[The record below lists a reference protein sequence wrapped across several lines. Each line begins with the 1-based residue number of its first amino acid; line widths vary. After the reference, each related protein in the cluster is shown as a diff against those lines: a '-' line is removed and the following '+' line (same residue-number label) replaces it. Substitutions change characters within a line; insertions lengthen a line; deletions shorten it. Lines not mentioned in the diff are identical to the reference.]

1 MEIINLEK
9 LNEKKKKFLAKVIDA
24 NIKKK
29 IKKVSPE
36 EADSLGKKLYDLI
49 SSRGYNDNVEK
60 AIDLV
65 IRGAN
70 VNWKNEKEDTALLR
84 CCRTGYPNTVALLI
98 AAGVDVNLAN
108 NYQTTP
114 VMSAARHNLIDILKM
129 LVYSGADINR
139 SCQDGDTALIS
150 AYRHNAKEC
159 INFLISNQANLT
171 AENVNSETIYTY
183 TDDIRAVENLEENKE
198 KDYTHEDAMNIIDE
212 AQKKLKKIKG
222 ND

>member
-1 MEIINLEK
+1 
-9 LNEKKKKFLAKVIDA
+9 
-24 NIKKK
+24 
-29 IKKVSPE
+29 
-36 EADSLGKKLYDLI
+36 
-49 SSRGYNDNVEK
+49 
-60 AIDLV
+60 
-65 IRGAN
+65 
-70 VNWKNEKEDTALLR
+70 
-84 CCRTGYPNTVALLI
+84 
-98 AAGVDVNLAN
+98 
-108 NYQTTP
+108 
-114 VMSAARHNLIDILKM
+114 MSAARHNLIDILKM

-222 ND
+222 NDKDEI